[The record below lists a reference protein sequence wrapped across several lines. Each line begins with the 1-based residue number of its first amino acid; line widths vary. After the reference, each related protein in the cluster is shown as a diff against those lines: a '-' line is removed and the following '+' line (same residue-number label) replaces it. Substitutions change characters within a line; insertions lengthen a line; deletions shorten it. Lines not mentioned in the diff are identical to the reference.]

1 MKSIAT
7 IEGRDEI
14 LDRFSRLTH
23 ESRGL
28 WGKMDVNQMVCH
40 CADQVRIC
48 LGTKPARKKGNF
60 LTRTVIKF
68 VALNFPISMPKNM
81 RTIYELDPGK
91 AGMTRPAGFQEDRHQ
106 LTGLIGHFF
115 SLPGSQRFSHPV
127 FGGLSKQELGK
138 LTYLHLDHHLQQFGV

>member
-1 MKSIAT
+1 MKSIANT
-7 IEGRDEI
+7 DGRDEI
-14 LDRFSRLTH
+14 LGRIARLTH
-23 ESRGL
+23 ESKSL

-48 LGTKPARKKGNF
+48 IGTKPARRKGNF
-60 LTRTVIKF
+60 LTRTLTKF
-68 VALNFPISMPKNM
+68 VALNLPVAMPKNM

-91 AGMTRPAGFQEDRHQ
+91 AGMTQPIGFQEDRDQ
-106 LTGLIGHFF
+106 FAGLIGHFF

-138 LTYLHLDHHLQQFGV
+138 LTYLHLNHHLQQFGV